1 MPEIAQATTEL
12 PPHSHGVDTTAASF
26 DTSTSSMSSCMKQAR
41 SLLNAVSSCSQ
52 SSTPTSSKTGED
64 QNTQPWEMEDQP
76 MEKYATPHRNDRKRS
91 RPLQRSD
98 PSTWPNA
105 PLVSSPLG
113 EGSRKRRRTESAFT
127 ASSESLDVEEELEPS
142 VALQGLDDSG
152 TLRAGVLV
160 ACTQRAHEDSVRTHR
175 LVTCSCY
182 IVAT

>member
-26 DTSTSSMSSCMKQAR
+26 DTSNSSMSSCMKQAR

-52 SSTPTSSKTGED
+52 SSTPTSSKKGED
-64 QNTQPWEMEDQP
+64 QNTQPWEMDGTGDQP
-76 MEKYATPHRNDRKRS
+76 MEKYTTPHRNDRKRS
-91 RPLQRSD
+91 RPLRRSD

-175 LVTCSCY
+175 LVTY
-182 IVAT
+182 